1 MDSHSIKDLLDLP
14 ALNICS
20 IDANIFSKNTN
31 DNLSKNNSEI
41 EEHILVI
48 EEYIIEKEK
57 YTDQN
62 KLSFAEYIKITTL
75 KFQK

>member
-20 IDANIFSKNTN
+20 LDANIFSKNTN

-41 EEHILVI
+41 EHHISVI
-48 EEYIIEKEK
+48 EEYIIEKK
-57 YTDQN
+57 YVGQN
-62 KLSFAEYIKITTL
+62 HLSFEKYIKITTL